1 MFSFI
6 ILHYKNIEETIEC
19 LTKLQSL
26 FQDKCHMVIVDN
38 NTLSKSEE
46 KLIQKFTKD
55 ILKLDK
61 NYGFAKANNK
71 GIAYARKKYKSK
83 YYIVM
88 NNDVYIDDAN
98 FLNIIEKDY
107 KKYSFDMMGPYISSP
122 SKESVNPFPVIKDIE
137 SLNKEILRC
146 KKLIKIYSNPIMYFL
161 LQVVLKI
168 KHAIR
173 KPNIPTNGDK
183 TILDSPL
190 HGCCIIFSDNYL
202 KKYKYPFYDE
212 TFLFHEEEFLY
223 QRVINDKL
231 VSLYDPELK
240 VFHKEGSSINKSNKK
255 ERLSKLFREKTR
267 LKSLYLLI
275 DVMQGRKKYEWKN
288 LSYCS
293 SL

>member
-19 LTKLQSL
+19 LTKLQNL
-26 FQDKCHMVIVDN
+26 FKDKCHIIIVDN

-88 NNDVYIDDAN
+88 NNDVYIDDEN
-98 FLNIIEKDY
+98 FLNIIEQDY

-122 SKESVNPFPVIKDIE
+122 SKESVNPFPVIKDID
-137 SLNKEILRC
+137 SLNKEISRC
-146 KKLIKIYSNPIMYFL
+146 QKLIKIYSNPIMYFL

-173 KPNIPTNGDK
+173 KPNISTNGDK
-183 TILDSPL
+183 ILLKSPL

-202 KKYKYPFYDE
+202 KKYKNPFYDE

-231 VSLYDPELK
+231 ISLYDPELK

-275 DVMQGRKKYEWKN
+275 DVMQGRKKYE
-288 LSYCS
+288 
-293 SL
+293 

>member
-137 SLNKEILRC
+137 SLNKEISRC
-146 KKLIKIYSNPIMYFL
+146 QKLIKIYSNPIMYFL

-173 KPNIPTNGDK
+173 KPNISTNGDK
-183 TILDSPL
+183 ILLKSPL

-202 KKYKYPFYDE
+202 KKYKYPFYNE

-275 DVMQGRKKYEWKN
+275 DVMQGRKKYE
-288 LSYCS
+288 
-293 SL
+293 

>member
-71 GIAYARKKYKSK
+71 GIAYAKKKYKSK

-137 SLNKEILRC
+137 SLNKEISRC
-146 KKLIKIYSNPIMYFL
+146 QKLIKIYSNPIMYFL

-173 KPNIPTNGDK
+173 KPNISTNGDK
-183 TILDSPL
+183 ILLKSPL

-275 DVMQGRKKYEWKN
+275 DVMQGRKKYE
-288 LSYCS
+288 
-293 SL
+293 

>member
-55 ILKLDK
+55 ILKLGK

-122 SKESVNPFPVIKDIE
+122 SKESVNPFPVIKDID
-137 SLNKEILRC
+137 SLNKEISRC

-161 LQVVLKI
+161 LQGVLKI

-190 HGCCIIFSDNYL
+190 HGCCIIFSDDYL

-275 DVMQGRKKYEWKN
+275 DVMQGRKKYE
-288 LSYCS
+288 
-293 SL
+293 

>member
-137 SLNKEILRC
+137 SLNKEISRC
-146 KKLIKIYSNPIMYFL
+146 QKLIKIYSNPIMYFL

-202 KKYKYPFYDE
+202 KKYKYPFYNE

>member
-137 SLNKEILRC
+137 SLNKEISRC
-146 KKLIKIYSNPIMYFL
+146 QKLIKIYSNPIMYFL

-173 KPNIPTNGDK
+173 KSNIPTNGDK

-275 DVMQGRKKYEWKN
+275 DVMQGRKKYE
-288 LSYCS
+288 
-293 SL
+293 

>member
-1 MFSFI
+1 M
-6 ILHYKNIEETIEC
+6 
-19 LTKLQSL
+19 
-26 FQDKCHMVIVDN
+26 
-38 NTLSKSEE
+38 
-46 KLIQKFTKD
+46 
-55 ILKLDK
+55 KLDK

-88 NNDVYIDDAN
+88 NNDVYIDDEN
-98 FLNIIEKDY
+98 FLNIIEQDY

-190 HGCCIIFSDNYL
+190 HGCCIIFS
-202 KKYKYPFYDE
+202 E
-212 TFLFHEEEFLY
+212 
-223 QRVINDKL
+223 
-231 VSLYDPELK
+231 
-240 VFHKEGSSINKSNKK
+240 EGSSINKSNKK

-275 DVMQGRKKYEWKN
+275 DVMQGRKKYE
-288 LSYCS
+288 
-293 SL
+293 

>member
-122 SKESVNPFPVIKDIE
+122 SKESVNPFPVIKDID
-137 SLNKEILRC
+137 SLNKEISRC
-146 KKLIKIYSNPIMYFL
+146 QKLIKIYSNPIMYFL

-173 KPNIPTNGDK
+173 KPNIPTNGDE
-183 TILDSPL
+183 ILLKSPL

-231 VSLYDPELK
+231 ISLYDPELK